1 MYIKQVTIQG
11 FKSYRNQTICD
22 PFSPQH
28 NVIVGRN
35 GSGKSNFFFAIRFVL
50 SDTYTSLGNTERTRL
65 LHGEGL
71 GVSVMSAFVEIVFDN
86 ADSRIPIE
94 REEVTLRRT
103 IGLKN
108 DDYFLDG
115 KHVNKTDV
123 MNLLESSGFSRSNP
137 YYIVQQ
143 GKIIQLAVMRDAERL
158 NLLKEVAGTKVYDDR
173 RAQSVQILEDTST
186 KKERIEEVLAYIE
199 ERLAELEDEKEELRE
214 YQQLDKDMRAIEYTI
229 YDKELRKVRE
239 VVEKLDSDR
248 IAESANRNRTFED
261 NAEEKRVLAD
271 LEQDLKAIKTDL
283 AHTDR
288 SKRILS
294 EEKTESMQS
303 VAKAELDVEELVG
316 LADNETQDETRID
329 KELNELHRN
338 IGKTEKEIAKVEP
351 KVAELKE
358 KQRDAEAS
366 HAKAKASQ
374 DALFGKQS
382 RTSQFTS
389 VDERDDWIDSE
400 IASYQK
406 SIRSK
411 EKQRGVLSKEIEK
424 HEQQIADN
432 EEEAAEREQQID
444 QRKSRIEAINVEWKE
459 AKKARDD
466 HTNARKEL
474 WSDDAALD
482 RQIEVAKSELSKAER
497 SLHSSIGKSKSRGLE
512 AVRNLVA
519 KNKIKGV
526 HGPLIELIS
535 CTDQYKTAVEVTAG
549 DQLFNIVVDSDTV
562 ASQIIDLINRDK
574 LEGRVTFLPLNRLRP
589 PEAKYPP
596 NPSRDFVAMVEKIQF
611 DPKFAPAVKQIFG
624 RTLICRDLAVANH
637 YSAQPDMNMSC
648 ITLDGDKVNRKG
660 GMTGGFIDDKASKM
674 DLQSKASEHRQANH
688 DANERATKIKTQIDN
703 LDQEVTKETANVQRL
718 ESERTRLRQNYEHIT
733 ADTREL
739 ERNTTRLREVL
750 GSKEALKE
758 TCEAELANMND
769 KVQHYKDEK
778 GTSLDSQLDA
788 AEQSE
793 LADVTAE
800 LSSQQA
806 VISECMDERSALE
819 TKFAGLKQ
827 KLEKHFKKREHEL
840 TQQKEEIGMTDR
852 KEELESKQADLGKAN
867 DDLAKATQAVSDL
880 DTKMSEQIK
889 SRDECANALDEAR
902 AGERKRLSHGA
913 DADKRLERILQKR
926 SQGLQKQEE
935 YVRKIRELGALPKSF
950 DRYTESSLKALYK
963 QLSGVKRKLKDE
975 KYARVNKK
983 ALDQYVSFSEQR
995 DALINRK
1002 GDQDSADASIVELI
1016 RVLDGQK
1023 DEAIERTFKQVSMY
1037 FTEVFK
1043 ELVPGG
1049 RANLIMQKRAAKD
1062 IAAEQA
1068 ELDADEAAA
1077 VDAASDDDDE
1087 EEDGNS
1093 DDNSDD
1099 DDDDDEMDVD
1109 QAAKKAKGKGKAKA
1123 KPKGKGKGKAKAK
1136 GKGKKAASSAVVKA
1150 KGKIEQYIGVAV
1162 RVSFTGKSD
1171 ETQLLQQLSGG
1182 QKSIV
1187 ALALIFAI
1195 QRCDPAPFYLF
1206 DEIDAA
1212 LDAAHRVAVAD
1223 MIRRLTA
1230 NAQFIVTT
1238 FRPEMLTHADKY
1250 YGVTFHNKVS
1260 KIGCVTKDQA
1270 LEFIEDDQTGR

>member
-50 SDTYTSLGNTERTRL
+50 SDTYTSLGNQERTRL

-115 KHVNKTDV
+115 KHVNKSDV

-239 VVEKLDSDR
+239 VVEKLDADR
-248 IAESANRNRTFED
+248 IAEAQQRDRSFED
-261 NAEEKRVLAD
+261 TAEEKRVLTD
-271 LEQDLKAIKTDL
+271 LEQDLKTIKTDL
-283 AHTDR
+283 AHTER
-288 SKRILS
+288 SKRILT
-294 EEKTESMQS
+294 EEKTESMQA
-303 VAKAELDVEELVG
+303 VAKAELDVQELVG
-316 LADNETQDETRID
+316 LADNETQDEARID
-329 KELNELHRN
+329 TELKELHKN
-338 IGKTEKEIAKVEP
+338 IGKTEKEIEKVEP

-358 KQRDAEAS
+358 KQRDAEAA
-366 HAKAKASQ
+366 HAKAKAAQ

-389 VDERDDWIDSE
+389 VEERDEWIDTE

-406 SIRSK
+406 TIRSK
-411 EKQRGVLSKEIEK
+411 EKQRGVLSKEIDK

-432 EEEAAEREQQID
+432 EEETAEREQQID
-444 QRKSRIEAINVEWKE
+444 QRKSRIETINIEWKA

-526 HGPLIELIS
+526 HGPLIELIT

-549 DQLFNIVVDSDTV
+549 DQLFNIVVDSDDV

-596 NPSRDFVAMVEKIQF
+596 NPSRDYVAMVEKIQF

-624 RTLICRDLAVANH
+624 RTLICRDLSVANH

-648 ITLDGDKVNRKG
+648 ITLDGDKVSRKG
-660 GMTGGFIDDKASKM
+660 AMTGGFIDDKLSKL
-674 DLQSKASEHRQANH
+674 DLQGKAAEHRK
-688 DANERATKIKTQIDN
+688 ANEDALERAAKVKTQIDN

-733 ADTREL
+733 SDTREL
-739 ERNTTRLREVL
+739 NTNTARLREVL
-750 GSKEALKE
+750 GNKETLKE
-758 TCEAELANMND
+758 SCEAELANLSD

-778 GTSLDSQLDA
+778 GSSLDSQLDA
-788 AEQSE
+788 AEQVE
-793 LADVTAE
+793 LQEVTADLAE
-800 LSSQQA
+800 QQA
-806 VISECMDERSALE
+806 VISGCMEERSALE

-827 KLEKHFKKREHEL
+827 KLEKHFKKREQEL
-840 TQQKEEIGMTDR
+840 AQQKEEIGMTDR
-852 KEELESKQADLGKAN
+852 KEELESKEADLEKAN
-867 DDLAKATQAVSDL
+867 EDYAKATAAVSDL
-880 DTKMSEQIK
+880 DSKISEQAAA
-889 SRDECANALDEAR
+889 RDECVTALDEAR
-902 AGERKRLSHGA
+902 VGERKRLSHGA

-963 QLSGVKRKLKDE
+963 QLSQVKKKLKDE
-975 KYARVNKK
+975 KY
-983 ALDQYVSFSEQR
+983 
-995 DALINRK
+995 
-1002 GDQDSADASIVELI
+1002 
-1016 RVLDGQK
+1016 
-1023 DEAIERTFKQVSMY
+1023 
-1037 FTEVFK
+1037 
-1043 ELVPGG
+1043 
-1049 RANLIMQKRAAKD
+1049 
-1062 IAAEQA
+1062 
-1068 ELDADEAAA
+1068 
-1077 VDAASDDDDE
+1077 
-1087 EEDGNS
+1087 
-1093 DDNSDD
+1093 
-1099 DDDDDEMDVD
+1099 
-1109 QAAKKAKGKGKAKA
+1109 
-1123 KPKGKGKGKAKAK
+1123 
-1136 GKGKKAASSAVVKA
+1136 
-1150 KGKIEQYIGVAV
+1150 V
-1162 RVSFTGKSD
+1162 R
-1171 ETQLLQQLSGG
+1171 
-1182 QKSIV
+1182 
-1187 ALALIFAI
+1187 
-1195 QRCDPAPFYLF
+1195 
-1206 DEIDAA
+1206 
-1212 LDAAHRVAVAD
+1212 
-1223 MIRRLTA
+1223 
-1230 NAQFIVTT
+1230 
-1238 FRPEMLTHADKY
+1238 
-1250 YGVTFHNKVS
+1250 
-1260 KIGCVTKDQA
+1260 
-1270 LEFIEDDQTGR
+1270 

>member
-1 MYIKQVTIQG
+1 
-11 FKSYRNQTICD
+11 
-22 PFSPQH
+22 
-28 NVIVGRN
+28 
-35 GSGKSNFFFAIRFVL
+35 
-50 SDTYTSLGNTERTRL
+50 
-65 LHGEGL
+65 
-71 GVSVMSAFVEIVFDN
+71 
-86 ADSRIPIE
+86 
-94 REEVTLRRT
+94 
-103 IGLKN
+103 
-108 DDYFLDG
+108 
-115 KHVNKTDV
+115 
-123 MNLLESSGFSRSNP
+123 
-137 YYIVQQ
+137 
-143 GKIIQLAVMRDAERL
+143 
-158 NLLKEVAGTKVYDDR
+158 
-173 RAQSVQILEDTST
+173 
-186 KKERIEEVLAYIE
+186 
-199 ERLAELEDEKEELRE
+199 
-214 YQQLDKDMRAIEYTI
+214 MRAIEYTI

-239 VVEKLDSDR
+239 VVEKLDSER
-248 IAESANRNRTFED
+248 SSEVENRNLSFQD
-261 NAEEKRVLAD
+261 NTEEKRLLAD
-271 LEQDLKAIKTDL
+271 LEQDLKKIKTEL
-283 AHTDR
+283 AHIER
-288 SKRILS
+288 SKRILA
-294 EEKTESMQS
+294 EEKTEAMQS

-316 LADNETQDETRID
+316 LADNETQDESRID
-329 KELNELHRN
+329 KELHELHRN
-338 IGKTEKEIAKVEP
+338 ISKTEKEIAKVEP
-351 KVAELKE
+351 KVGELKE
-358 KQRDAEAS
+358 KQREAEAL
-366 HAKAKASQ
+366 HAKAKAAQ

-382 RTSQFTS
+382 RTSQFAS

-411 EKQRGVLSKEIEK
+411 EKQRGVLNKEIEK

-432 EEEAAEREQQID
+432 EEEAAEREQQIEH
-444 QRKSRIEAINVEWKE
+444 RKSRIETINVEWKE

-482 RQIEVAKSELSKAER
+482 RRIEVAKSELSKAER

-519 KNKIKGV
+519 KHKIKGV

-562 ASQIIDLINRDK
+562 ASQIIDLINREK

-589 PEAKYPP
+589 VDAKYPP
-596 NPSRDFVAMVEKIQF
+596 NPSRDFVPMVEKIQF
-611 DPKFAPAVKQIFG
+611 DPKFAPAIKQIFG
-624 RTLICRDLAVANH
+624 RTLICRDLTVANH
-637 YSAQPDMNMSC
+637 FSAQPNMNMSC
-648 ITLDGDKVNRKG
+648 ITLEGDKVNRKG
-660 GMTGGFIDDKASKM
+660 GMTGGFIDEKASKM
-674 DLQSKASEHRQANH
+674 DLQSKASEHREATQ
-688 DANERATKIKTQIDN
+688 DATERATKIKLQIDN
-703 LDQEVTKETANVQRL
+703 LDQEVTNETANVQRL
-718 ESERTRLRQNYEHIT
+718 ESERTRLRQNYEHIK
-733 ADTREL
+733 ADTQEL

-750 GSKEALKE
+750 SSKEALKE
-758 TCEAELANMND
+758 GCEAELANMND
-769 KVQHYKDEK
+769 KVQHYKAEK
-778 GTSLDSQLDA
+778 GTSLDSQLDS
-788 AEQSE
+788 AEQLE
-793 LADVTAE
+793 LAEVTAE
-800 LSSQQA
+800 LSEQQN
-806 VISECMDERSALE
+806 VISECMAERSALE
-819 TKFAGLKQ
+819 TQFAGLKQ
-827 KLEKHFKKREHEL
+827 KLQKHFKKREQEL

-852 KEELESKQADLGKAN
+852 KEELESKQTDLEKATE
-867 DDLAKATQAVSDL
+867 DLTKATQAVSDL
-880 DTKMSEQIK
+880 DSKVSEQLK

-902 AGERKRLSHGA
+902 AGERKRMSHGA

-995 DALINRK
+995 DALIGRK

-1062 IAAEQA
+1062 IAADEA
-1068 ELDADEAAA
+1068 LEAAA
-1077 VDAASDDDDE
+1077 ADSEDENDDDEDYDDE
-1087 EEDGNS
+1087 EEEDS
-1093 DDNSDD
+1093 
-1099 DDDDDEMDVD
+1099 EPPV
-1109 QAAKKAKGKGKAKA
+1109 KKAKGKGKAKA
-1123 KPKGKGKGKAKAK
+1123 KAKAKSKGKGKGKGKAKT
-1136 GKGKKAASSAVVKA
+1136 SAVVKA

-1212 LDAAHRVAVAD
+1212 LDAAHRVAVSD

-1260 KIGCVTKDQA
+1260 KINCVTKDQA